1 MDNELSSGRIAVIGE
16 RELILGF
23 RLIGMESSIEVTE
36 KNAETEFMKLYHSG
50 KYSLIMAS
58 ENIKKNID
66 RRIVDQIEVSTNPLV
81 VFIPMP
87 GGYDEESV
95 GKLAKRILGVD
106 IGT

>member
-1 MDNELSSGRIAVIGE
+1 MENELSSGRIAVIGE

-36 KNAETEFMKLYHSG
+36 KNAGTEFMKLYHSG

-66 RRIVDQIEVSTNPLV
+66 RRILMTTARVQVQQI
-81 VFIPMP
+81 
-87 GGYDEESV
+87 GGV
-95 GKLAKRILGVD
+95 QCFRPFHPV
-106 IGT
+106 